1 MNILEIKLKEND
13 ANAETIGY
21 YLKALLIKLWK
32 DEESFSG
39 KRPFGNSGWKYIVYE
54 SLIENN
60 IINGEIDEDGF
71 ISYLSDDERKKGDKL
86 IFDAIENMKV
96 SC

>member
-13 ANAETIGY
+13 ANAETIGD

-39 KRPFGNSGWKYIVYE
+39 KRPFGNSGWQYIVYE

-60 IINGEIDEDGF
+60 IINGDIDEDGF
-71 ISYLSDDERKKGDKL
+71 ISYLSDDERAKGDNL
-86 IFDAIENMKV
+86 IFDAIKSMKF
-96 SC
+96 S